1 MELTKSYMKVFEEL
15 LKIPEGKVTTYGA
28 LAKRANIN
36 TPRLVG
42 KILHNNPDESKY
54 PCHRVVRSDRKLA
67 DGFAFG
73 GPDEQ
78 RVMLEAE
85 GVEFD
90 NTGRVIGEYFY
101 K

>member
-1 MELTKSYMKVFEEL
+1 MTVFQEL
-15 LKIPEGKVTTYGA
+15 LKVPEGKVTTYGA
-28 LAKRANIN
+28 LAKR
-36 TPRLVG
+36 TGLPSPRLIG
-42 KILHNNPDESKY
+42 KILHNNPNEKKY

-78 RVMLEAE
+78 QVMLEAE

-90 NTGRVIGEYFY
+90 ENRKVKKEFFS
-101 K
+101 